1 MPVASTKG
9 SLLVATPLLD
19 DPNFWRTV
27 VLMLEHDEDG
37 ALGVILNR
45 PSEVAVGSALPE
57 WHDRVVDPDVI
68 FVGGPV
74 SQGGVL
80 GLARAAADDVG
91 PGWNPVLP
99 SGIGSVDL
107 EMDPQEIGKMESA
120 RVYSGYAGWGA
131 GQLEIEIRERAWWV
145 VPARPE
151 DGFGTDP
158 ETLWSRVL
166 SRSGGDLSMFANFPT
181 DPSNN

>member
-1 MPVASTKG
+1 MADSSIKG

-19 DPNFWRTV
+19 DPNFRRTV
-27 VLMLEHDEDG
+27 VLVLEHDDEG
-37 ALGVILNR
+37 ALGVVLNR
-45 PSEVAVGSALPE
+45 PSEVEVGSALPE
-57 WHDRVVDPDVI
+57 WGDRVVRPEVI

-99 SGIGSVDL
+99 NGIGSLDL
-107 EMDPQEIGKMESA
+107 DLAPDEIGPFEPA

-131 GQLEIEIRERAWWV
+131 GQLEAELAEHAWWV
-145 VPARPE
+145 VDARHE
-151 DGFGTDP
+151 DLFASDP
-158 ETLWSRVL
+158 DTLWTRVL
-166 SRSGGDLSMFANFPT
+166 ARSDDNLPLFAHFPP
-181 DPSNN
+181 DPSLN

>member
-1 MPVASTKG
+1 MAESSTKG
-9 SLLVATPLLD
+9 FLLVATPLLD

-27 VLMLEHDEDG
+27 VLVLEHDDDG
-37 ALGVILNR
+37 ALGVVLNR
-45 PSEVAVGSALPE
+45 PSEIEVGSALPE
-57 WHDRVVDPDVI
+57 WSDRVVQPGVI

-99 SGIGSVDL
+99 NGIGSLDL
-107 EMDPQEIGKMESA
+107 DLAPDLIGTFEPA

-131 GQLEIEIRERAWWV
+131 GQLEAELADHAWWV
-145 VPARPE
+145 VEARPE
-151 DGFGTDP
+151 DLFAVDTDA
-158 ETLWSRVL
+158 LWSRVL
-166 SRSGGDLSMFANFPT
+166 ARADDNLPLFAHYPP
-181 DPSNN
+181 DPSMN

>member
-1 MPVASTKG
+1 MTDPSTKG

-27 VLMLEHDEDG
+27 VLMLEHDGEG
-37 ALGVILNR
+37 ALGVVLNR
-45 PSEVAVGSALPE
+45 PSEVVVGSALPD
-57 WHDRVVDPDVI
+57 WHDRVVQPDVI

-99 SGIGSVDL
+99 NGIGSVDL
-107 EMDPQEIGKMESA
+107 DMAPDAIGKLEPA

-131 GQLEIEIRERAWWV
+131 GQLEAELAQQAWWV
-145 VPARPE
+145 VEAHHE
-151 DGFGTDP
+151 DLFAPDP
-158 ETLWSRVL
+158 ETLWTRVL
-166 SRSGGDLSMFANFPT
+166 ARADDNLPLFAHFPP
-181 DPSNN
+181 DPSMN

>member
-1 MPVASTKG
+1 MTDSSTKG

-27 VLMLEHDEDG
+27 VLMLEHDDDG

-45 PSEVAVGSALPE
+45 PSDVVVGTALPE
-57 WHDRVVDPDVI
+57 WHDRVVPPDVI

-99 SGIGSVDL
+99 NGIGSVDL
-107 EMDPQEIGKMESA
+107 EMAPDVIGKLEPA

-131 GQLEIEIRERAWWV
+131 GQLEAELTDHAWWV
-145 VPARPE
+145 VEAQP
-151 DGFGTDP
+151 DDVFGQDP
-158 ETLWSRVL
+158 DTLWTRVL
-166 SRSGGDLSMFANFPT
+166 ARADDNLPLFAHFPP
-181 DPSNN
+181 DPSMN